1 MKTAGT
7 NPRSA
12 RSKAEEER
20 IKRIKRMIQQGE
32 YESPDKLDIA
42 LERLLEDLSNYDEM
56 GELIRE
62 DENGDE
68 SP

>member
-1 MKTAGT
+1 
-7 NPRSA
+7 
-12 RSKAEEER
+12 
-20 IKRIKRMIQQGE
+20 MIQQGE

-56 GELIRE
+56 GQLIRE

>member
-7 NPRSA
+7 NPRLA

-20 IKRIKRMIQQGE
+20 INRIKRMIQQGE
-32 YESPDKLDIA
+32 YESPEKLDIA
-42 LERLLEDLSNYDEM
+42 FERLLEDLSNYDEM
-56 GELIRE
+56 GQLIRE
-62 DENGDE
+62 DETGGE

>member
-1 MKTAGT
+1 VKTVGS
-7 NPRSA
+7 NPRA
-12 RSKAEEER
+12 RSKAEEKR

-56 GELIRE
+56 GQLIRE